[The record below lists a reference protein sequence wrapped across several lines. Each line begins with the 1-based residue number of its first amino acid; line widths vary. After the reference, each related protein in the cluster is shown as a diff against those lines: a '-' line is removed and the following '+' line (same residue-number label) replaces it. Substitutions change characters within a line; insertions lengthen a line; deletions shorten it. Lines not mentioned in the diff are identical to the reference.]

1 MLDLRLT
8 ESALNDYL
16 QKLSLLDADGLSKEL
31 KDALQDIKFK
41 ANDSSVRL
49 KSE

>member
-1 MLDLRLT
+1 VLDLRLT

-31 KDALQDIKFK
+31 KDALQVVHELHQVL
-41 ANDSSVRL
+41 AQRYR
-49 KSE
+49 